1 MSGRWLRPPLPPFAY
16 PSPLSTSIPPPSPT
30 PSEERV
36 IQLFFNHLLSHCSYT
51 HLKEDEHDEDE
62 MTDKEHD
69 VEHDEEHN
77 EEHEEMAEE
86 EDDEISDEEDDDI
99 PDEEEYEIS
108 DGGDE
113 NDERDGEGQDFDTDQ
128 ESKTSSFRL
137 QISSINKNELLTMTN
152 CIVNTNQLLQL
163 AQAPVITTCNKD
175 ECRSRVK
182 IEQKYYGTRVVLQWV
197 TIISSD

>member
-1 MSGRWLRPPLPPFAY
+1 MEIFSHEGQIPAWGEGPVRRLDSSSFVPTALPTRTIFRMSDIVF
-16 PSPLSTSIPPPSPT
+16 
-30 PSEERV
+30 
-36 IQLFFNHLLSHCSYT
+36 
-51 HLKEDEHDEDE
+51 
-62 MTDKEHD
+62 
-69 VEHDEEHN
+69 
-77 EEHEEMAEE
+77 
-86 EDDEISDEEDDDI
+86 SDEEDDDI

-108 DGGDE
+108 DEGDE

-137 QISSINKNELLTMTN
+137 QISSINKNELLTMKN